1 VTATTKKDRTVAI
14 QRSLETGERF
24 PLSYFDS
31 RQYIQHNLA
40 IGDGLGSL
48 LAFLDQLP
56 ANSTRVRPIRAF
68 EDGDISFA
76 HLEYYLAP
84 LGHVVGFEVHRWQD
98 DRIVE
103 HWDNLQPQ
111 PSGPNGSGRTMT
123 DGPTESTDHER
134 TQQNNR
140 PRHLTTSRIHRR
152 RRVHRAQP
160 DVD

>member
-14 QRSLETGERF
+14 QKSLETGERF

-56 ANSTRVRPIRAF
+56 ANTTKVRPIRTF

-76 HLEYYLAP
+76 HLSRFTGGKTTASSSTGTTCNP
-84 LGHVVGFEVHRWQD
+84 S
-98 DRIVE
+98 
-103 HWDNLQPQ
+103 PQ
-111 PSGPNGSGRTMT
+111 
-123 DGPTESTDHER
+123 GPTGADGR
-134 TQQNNR
+134 
-140 PRHLTTSRIHRR
+140 
-152 RRVHRAQP
+152 
-160 DVD
+160 